1 MKNKN
6 ITEKR
11 KSAVDSCYNRFLENI
26 RTVIFSLRLILVGV
40 LALDTISSLYNL
52 NDPAT
57 VTLQNTNPIWIVV
70 SVLIL
75 LVSGI
80 CCSAISSRNN

>member
-6 ITEKR
+6 VIKKR
-11 KSAVDSCYNRFLENI
+11 KSTIDSCYDRFLENV

-40 LALDTISSLYNL
+40 IALDTISSLCNL

-57 VTLQNTNPIWIVV
+57 ITLQNTNLTWIVV
-70 SVLIL
+70 SVLTL
-75 LVSGI
+75 VVSGL
-80 CCSAISSRNN
+80 CCSAIPSRNS